1 MAAAAPGFRQVS
13 PPATDGRAPFELPF
27 VVQGPWDDPL
37 MLPDPEILIRRSG
50 AAAPLLDAVRD
61 RRAREAVR
69 SAIER
74 LTGGKLS
81 TAPTAEAAFPDDPPQ
96 AKPAQ

>member
-1 MAAAAPGFRQVS
+1 
-13 PPATDGRAPFELPF
+13 
-27 VVQGPWDDPL
+27 

-69 SAIER
+69 AAIER
-74 LTGGKLS
+74 LTGGKVTS
-81 TAPTAEAAFPDDPPQ
+81 VPTADGSFPDQPAAAPGRDGSRQPE
-96 AKPAQ
+96 KPAE